1 MLKKTSQR
9 RWHLKEQYNFAGGEK
24 GSIWCSA
31 VLCLVAQPCPTL
43 QEQPKRRHGSI
54 VTECWRNTRLEYQT
68 PSGRGHP
75 PLFPV
80 SISRISVLQSF
91 WLKTTVSSLIP
102 PFLHCPHNQ
111 IQTNCITYKFFIINS
126 AEI

>member
-68 PSGRGHP
+68 HQRKDG
-75 PLFPV
+75 
-80 SISRISVLQSF
+80 
-91 WLKTTVSSLIP
+91 KAEATTVGSFIHSSKNPGSGYCVRAQDQVLRA
-102 PFLHCPHNQ
+102 
-111 IQTNCITYKFFIINS
+111 KR
-126 AEI
+126 